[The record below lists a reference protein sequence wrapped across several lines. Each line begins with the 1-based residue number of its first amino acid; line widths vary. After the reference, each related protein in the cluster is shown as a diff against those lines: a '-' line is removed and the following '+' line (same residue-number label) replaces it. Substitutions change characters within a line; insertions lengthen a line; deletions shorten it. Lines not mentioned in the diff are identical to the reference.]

1 MTKCYNVYLLQISRV
16 MFVVLWFYYITI
28 VFVFNFLCMDDL
40 LMLSYLLF
48 LLYWIYY
55 NLENFLSNEFS
66 FLYILIL
73 YILLFRYSLSC
84 ISPTIDIIYCQSPVV
99 VLFFYCVWRVT
110 VCERWNVNQIFAG
123 NFPSVNIIWQHL
135 HEWEREREILSVHE
149 ISCKCSSRHSLIER
163 PSEEEEK
170 LTQRQLHSLI

>member
-99 VLFFYCVWRVT
+99 VLFFIVFDVLLYVKDET
-110 VCERWNVNQIFAG
+110 LTKYLQATFLQLTL
-123 NFPSVNIIWQHL
+123 FDNIYMS
-135 HEWEREREILSVHE
+135 ERERE
-149 ISCKCSSRHSLIER
+149 RSLAYTR
-163 PSEEEEK
+163 
-170 LTQRQLHSLI
+170 

>member
-48 LLYWIYY
+48 QLYWIYY

-99 VLFFYCVWRVT
+99 VLFFIVFDVLLYVKDET
-110 VCERWNVNQIFAG
+110 LTKYLQATFLQLTL
-123 NFPSVNIIWQHL
+123 FDNIYMS
-135 HEWEREREILSVHE
+135 ERERE
-149 ISCKCSSRHSLIER
+149 RSLAYTR
-163 PSEEEEK
+163 
-170 LTQRQLHSLI
+170 

>member
-99 VLFFYCVWRVT
+99 VLFFIVFDVLLYVKDET
-110 VCERWNVNQIFAG
+110 LTKYLQATFLQLTL
-123 NFPSVNIIWQHL
+123 FDNIYMS
-135 HEWEREREILSVHE
+135 ERERE
-149 ISCKCSSRHSLIER
+149 RD
-163 PSEEEEK
+163 P
-170 LTQRQLHSLI
+170 

>member
-1 MTKCYNVYLLQISRV
+1 
-16 MFVVLWFYYITI
+16 
-28 VFVFNFLCMDDL
+28 
-40 LMLSYLLF
+40 MLSYLLF

-99 VLFFYCVWRVT
+99 VLFFIVFDVLLYVKDET
-110 VCERWNVNQIFAG
+110 LTKYLQATFLQLTL
-123 NFPSVNIIWQHL
+123 FDNIYMS
-135 HEWEREREILSVHE
+135 ERERE
-149 ISCKCSSRHSLIER
+149 RSLAYTR
-163 PSEEEEK
+163 
-170 LTQRQLHSLI
+170 

>member
-28 VFVFNFLCMDDL
+28 IFVFNFFMYGWPFDAI
-40 LMLSYLLF
+40 LLF

-99 VLFFYCVWRVT
+99 VLFFFFIVFDVLLYVKDET
-110 VCERWNVNQIFAG
+110 LTKYLQATFLQLTLFDNIYM
-123 NFPSVNIIWQHL
+123 SVR
-135 HEWEREREILSVHE
+135 ERERD
-149 ISCKCSSRHSLIER
+149 
-163 PSEEEEK
+163 P
-170 LTQRQLHSLI
+170 

>member
-28 VFVFNFLCMDDL
+28 VCVFNFLCMDDL

-99 VLFFYCVWRVT
+99 VFFFIVFDVLLYVKDETLTKYLQATFLQLTLFD
-110 VCERWNVNQIFAG
+110 
-123 NFPSVNIIWQHL
+123 NIYMS
-135 HEWEREREILSVHE
+135 ERERE
-149 ISCKCSSRHSLIER
+149 RSLAYTR
-163 PSEEEEK
+163 
-170 LTQRQLHSLI
+170 